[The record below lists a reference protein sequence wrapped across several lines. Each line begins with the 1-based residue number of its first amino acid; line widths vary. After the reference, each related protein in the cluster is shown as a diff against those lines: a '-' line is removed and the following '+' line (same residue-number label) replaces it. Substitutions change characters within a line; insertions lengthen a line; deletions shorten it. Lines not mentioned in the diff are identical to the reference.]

1 MADFLNN
8 PFVNA
13 GMGLGGGLGAMPVAA
28 PYTTAGVIPGA
39 AMQFSN
45 MKEATPYMA
54 GLFGGAGAAGGA
66 MAMQPRSNSTEY
78 APFGGDKAEPEQI
91 SNTSQ
96 AEYAPFGGDT
106 APQTEYAPFGG
117 DTASA
122 SPQQQTPDAT
132 SGNNAEAFRMMAR
145 GIQNMAPRVQFPSGN
160 TAQIIRDNN
169 QFRFAGTPQQQ
180 MANALRRR

>member
-66 MAMQPRSNSTEY
+66 MAMQPKSSN
-78 APFGGDKAEPEQI
+78 
-91 SNTSQ
+91 
-96 AEYAPFGGDT
+96 
-106 APQTEYAPFGG
+106 TEYAPFGG
-117 DTASA
+117 DTAQKTEYAPFGGDEAPA
-122 SPQQQTPDAT
+122 SPQEQTPNQPPGMSEMDMY
-132 SGNNAEAFRMMAR
+132 RMAAGALQGMGR
-145 GIQNMAPRVQFPSGN
+145 GMQQQMPSGN
-160 TAQIIRDNN
+160 TAQIMRDQN
-169 QFRFAGTPQQQ
+169 QFRFAGMQQNPQMLAQ
-180 MANALRRR
+180 ALRNRG